1 MHVCNLYMACVSC
14 LSAGRSQSVVIIMYN
29 DLHVDLWFSVKFI
42 TSCSSWI
49 IEIRLVAWHPGVTN
63 KMEFLDG
70 HRSRSRPGGTSMKEP
85 YYFTIYVY
93 LWLLCFLFSMHVRM
107 VERSLMSIK
116 RIAIPY
122 VHLCTSSTSS
132 SGLIKLGC
140 CWVSLNWRVR
150 VRHGHALR
158 QVNLTRLSK
167 RFWALW
173 QRRLGAEVWDT
184 FPTDRS
190 RIEIRLARSCLPDR
204 HVV

>member
-1 MHVCNLYMACVSC
+1 MHVYKLYMACMSC
-14 LSAGRSQSVVIIMYN
+14 LSADGSQSAVIIWYN
-29 DLHVDLWFSVKFI
+29 DLRVDLWLYVKFI

-49 IEIRLVAWHPGVTN
+49 IEIRLVAWRPGMTH

-70 HRSRSRPGGTSMKEP
+70 HRSRSWPGRTSMKEP

-107 VERSLMSIK
+107 VDRSLINNK
-116 RIAIPY
+116 QFAIPD
-122 VHLCTSSTSS
+122 VAPSHVSTSS

-150 VRHGHALR
+150 VGHGHALH

-167 RFWALW
+167 WFWALG
-173 QRRLGAEVWDT
+173 QRRLGPGYEIPSR
-184 FPTDRS
+184 PTG
-190 RIEIRLARSCLPDR
+190 
-204 HVV
+204 VVYRCD